1 MYLLKYILK
10 RIGLMLLTFLVIF
23 TMCFVFVKLL
33 PNMPAEQFGKDME
46 LILKRREMLGYDKPI
61 IEQYVY
67 YLFGRTG
74 YIYDK
79 LDINGNRIQSK
90 DSQGNLLWESRIVKD
105 EHGNTVYKTDADGNY
120 LNADGAIT
128 KDPALY
134 VPVTEPIL
142 DKDGNK
148 IPVYEQETVYDKSKI
163 PEGVEYIRKGMGGI
177 IRGYFGTSEVLYLGS
192 DVWEI
197 FARKIPYTVAL
208 NIYSILLSIP
218 LGIALGIFAALKK
231 NKWQDHVI
239 STGVMIFVSVPS
251 FIYAFLVQYILYFKL
266 GWTPPVANAMG
277 GAWSWTFFT
286 SIIAAIL
293 SMSFGTIAGFARYTR
308 AELTEVLT
316 NEYML
321 LARTKGLTKAQA
333 VVRHALRNAMVVI
346 FPMILGEF
354 ISIMSGSLIIEQ
366 MFSIPGV
373 GELYIKSI
381 QAQPTP
387 DYNFFMLLTGFYTL
401 IGLSAGI
408 IIDISYGIIDPRI
421 RMGAR

>member
-134 VPVTEPIL
+134 VPVT
-142 DKDGNK
+142 DR
-148 IPVYEQETVYDKSKI
+148 KS
-163 PEGVEYIRKGMGGI
+163 
-177 IRGYFGTSEVLYLGS
+177 
-192 DVWEI
+192 
-197 FARKIPYTVAL
+197 
-208 NIYSILLSIP
+208 
-218 LGIALGIFAALKK
+218 
-231 NKWQDHVI
+231 
-239 STGVMIFVSVPS
+239 
-251 FIYAFLVQYILYFKL
+251 
-266 GWTPPVANAMG
+266 
-277 GAWSWTFFT
+277 
-286 SIIAAIL
+286 
-293 SMSFGTIAGFARYTR
+293 
-308 AELTEVLT
+308 
-316 NEYML
+316 
-321 LARTKGLTKAQA
+321 
-333 VVRHALRNAMVVI
+333 VV
-346 FPMILGEF
+346 
-354 ISIMSGSLIIEQ
+354 
-366 MFSIPGV
+366 
-373 GELYIKSI
+373 
-381 QAQPTP
+381 
-387 DYNFFMLLTGFYTL
+387 
-401 IGLSAGI
+401 
-408 IIDISYGIIDPRI
+408 
-421 RMGAR
+421 